1 MSKICGYSCEHNKG
15 GVCQISVCDKKSNM
29 QASCE
34 ASITNPKKQ
43 LEFYKQLSEQLQQE
57 NKKLKMINEEYERLN
72 KENYRG
78 FKIINV
84 QEYDIYELLSY
95 KNNWNKLKE
104 YINKMHEYFLYTD
117 IHEIYKQ
124 SMKVDNPFPH
134 LFNLSELNASDRIL
148 SSICKKIQEL
158 EQGSDGNE

>member
-1 MSKICGYSCEHNKG
+1 MNKEEFLKAIMELPKAETINPISAMNSINIDDLMSAIDRLNKAPTY
-15 GVCQISVCDKKSNM
+15 DELLK
-29 QASCE
+29 
-34 ASITNPKKQ
+34 
-43 LEFYKQLSEQLQQE
+43 E

-104 YINKMHEYFLYTD
+104 YINKMHEYFLYTNVN
-117 IHEIYKQ
+117 EIYKQ
-124 SMKVDNPFPH
+124 SMKPDNQFPN

-148 SSICKKIQEL
+148 SSICKKMQEL
-158 EQGSDGNE
+158 EQGSDSNV

>member
-1 MSKICGYSCEHNKG
+1 MSIYET
-15 GVCQISVCDKKSNM
+15 
-29 QASCE
+29 
-34 ASITNPKKQ
+34 SITNPKKQ

-57 NKKLKMINEEYERLN
+57 NKKLKMISEEYERLN

-104 YINKMHEYFLYTD
+104 YINKMHEYFLYTNVN
-117 IHEIYKQ
+117 EIYKQ
-124 SMKVDNPFPH
+124 SMKPDNQFPN
-134 LFNLSELNASDRIL
+134 LFNLLELNASDKIL

-158 EQGSDGNE
+158 EQGSDK